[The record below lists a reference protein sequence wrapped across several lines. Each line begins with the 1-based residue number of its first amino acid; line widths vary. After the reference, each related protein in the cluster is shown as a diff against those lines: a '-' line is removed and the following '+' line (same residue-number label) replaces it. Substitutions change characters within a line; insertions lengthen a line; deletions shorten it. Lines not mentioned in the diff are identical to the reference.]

1 MPSGEP
7 MTLGRAFFRTDRR
20 GQLILVTSVCRVSA
34 ELPGR
39 LHEAG
44 SSGGG
49 REVTKSSAIVVSQ
62 HALLR
67 CSPNRGHRT
76 RVCLLASPL
85 LLRSMRRGVYA
96 RGDFLGARTWDWG
109 VGEMNEILC

>member
-76 RVCLLASPL
+76 RVCLLAPPL
-85 LLRSMRRGVYA
+85 AAAVHATWSICSRKISWSS
-96 RGDFLGARTWDWG
+96 DLGWG